1 MIKDSFCHSSSGL
14 KNINKENNNFDRLNN
29 PHFSLDLL
37 RKSESSQF
45 SANLPRFCSQK
56 VKKLKI

>member
-1 MIKDSFCHSSSGL
+1 MKIAGVFK
-14 KNINKENNNFDRLNN
+14 KVDRLNN

-37 RKSESSQF
+37 RKSEPSQF

-56 VKKLKI
+56 VKKIKKLKIDLSLYQKT